1 MNDIALFIK
10 PLLLTIVLEGIV
22 AHIMGL
28 RSLKEQILV
37 ALVNIITNPLLVYV
51 SLFLM
56 YHKGIQTGTVLTYLV
71 LEPLVIFV
79 EYLIYRSCLK
89 NRNCFVLSLIL
100 NIISIIG
107 GLLWQMLF

>member
-10 PLLLTIVLEGIV
+10 PLLLTIVLESI
-22 AHIMGL
+22 ASYIMGL

>member
-1 MNDIALFIK
+1 MTDLSLFIK
-10 PLLLTIVLEGIV
+10 PLLLTIILEGVV
-22 AHIMGL
+22 AYIMGL
-28 RSLKEQILV
+28 RSSKEQILV

-56 YHKGIQTGTVLTYLV
+56 YHEGIQTGRVLTYLV
-71 LEPLVIFV
+71 LEPLVILV

>member
-10 PLLLTIVLEGIV
+10 PLLLTIILEGI
-22 AHIMGL
+22 ASYIMGL

-71 LEPLVIFV
+71 LEPLVIFA

-89 NRNCFVLSLIL
+89 NRNCFTLSLTL
-100 NIISIIG
+100 NFISIIG
-107 GLLWQMLF
+107 GLLWQMLY